1 MAKGPLLYFKWCERG
16 DLNPYGFPPDP
27 KSGASAGSATLAFY
41 ARVRYVYYTLTLPD
55 RQRLFLKIANRP
67 AR

>member
-1 MAKGPLLYFKWCERG
+1 
-16 DLNPYGFPPDP
+16 
-27 KSGASAGSATLAFY
+27 
-41 ARVRYVYYTLTLPD
+41 VRYVYYTLTLPD